1 MSRRFP
7 ILFVALLLALFA
19 LELTAP
25 VQAHF
30 VRPWTD
36 GVAWLSGV
44 LASAI
49 DSGVATAG
57 PVIMDR
63 QSGFAVRVE
72 AGCNGVEAMIVLAAG
87 MLAFSAPWRLRLVG
101 LLVGTVAVQFLN
113 LVRVVSLFYL
123 GQWNFEA
130 FEFAHLYLWQALI
143 MLDVLIVWLLW
154 LRWVGRERAAA
165 QG

>member
-1 MSRRFP
+1 MRRFA
-7 ILFVALLLALFA
+7 ITFAVLLLALFA
-19 LELTAP
+19 FELTP
-25 VQAHF
+25 PGQAL
-30 VRPWTD
+30 VRPWTAVVAKASSALIRAFD
-36 GVAWLSGV
+36 GDAAAQG
-44 LASAI
+44 
-49 DSGVATAG
+49 
-57 PVIMDR
+57 IMLYS
-63 QSGFAVRVE
+63 QKAGFAITIE

-87 MLAFSAPWRLRLVG
+87 MLAFSAPWRLRIVG

-154 LRWVGRERAAA
+154 LRWVGREPAAA
-165 QG
+165 

>member
-1 MSRRFP
+1 MSLRFP
-7 ILFVALLLALFA
+7 ILFVVLLLALFA
-19 LELTAP
+19 LEMTVP

-36 GVAWLSGV
+36 GVAALSGM
-44 LASAI
+44 LASSM
-49 DSGVATAG
+49 DSGVMTSG

-63 QSGFAVRVE
+63 ATGFGVRVE

-87 MLAFSAPWRLRLVG
+87 MLAFSAPWRLRLAG
-101 LLVGTVAVQFLN
+101 LLAGTVAVQALN

-123 GQWNFEA
+123 GQWSFA
-130 FEFAHLYLWQALI
+130 VFEFAHLYLWQALI

-154 LRWVGRERAAA
+154 LRWVGRSRAA
-165 QG
+165 G